1 MCLRSAQGATNKYKT
16 DVRLK
21 KREGRSVGKKEEKN
35 EREREEMGEWGKKKA
50 KTHKGV
56 NN

>member
-21 KREGRSVGKKEEKN
+21 KREGRSVGKKEEKM
-35 EREREEMGEWGKKKA
+35 REKGKRWGRGKKE
-50 KTHKGV
+50 GEDIQRSE
-56 NN
+56 